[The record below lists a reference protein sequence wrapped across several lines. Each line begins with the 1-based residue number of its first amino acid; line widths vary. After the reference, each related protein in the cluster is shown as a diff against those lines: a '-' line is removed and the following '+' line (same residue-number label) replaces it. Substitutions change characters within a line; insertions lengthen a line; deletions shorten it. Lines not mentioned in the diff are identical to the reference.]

1 MGGAH
6 FVAAI
11 VPTCF
16 VTYDLLNS
24 SFHGNVERG
33 VSTEVLIFAVVSVIP
48 YLASSNVSRRIII
61 PLLPTPSVASISQD
75 RDSFHIS
82 VQTAPLQNL
91 TEAIGFIFQFNTTKT
106 NFSHIP
112 CPIRHLKGLRYFS
125 LEMRIHLSTS
135 RLRQST
141 V

>member
-1 MGGAH
+1 M
-6 FVAAI
+6 AAI

-48 YLASSNVSRRIII
+48 YLASNNVSRRIII

-82 VQTAPLQNL
+82 VETASLQNL
-91 TEAIGFIFQFNTTKT
+91 TEVSLI
-106 NFSHIP
+106 SM
-112 CPIRHLKGLRYFS
+112 HLLVPHPYAS
-125 LEMRIHLSTS
+125 LLPLSPFGPVS
-135 RLRQST
+135 IAM
-141 V
+141 